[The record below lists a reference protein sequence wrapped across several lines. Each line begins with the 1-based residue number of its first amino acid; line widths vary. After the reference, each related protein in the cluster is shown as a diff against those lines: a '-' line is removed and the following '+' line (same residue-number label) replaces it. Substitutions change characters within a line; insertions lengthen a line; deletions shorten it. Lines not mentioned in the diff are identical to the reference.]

1 MKRWFRRFLAVL
13 TLAAA
18 AVLTS
23 SCGALSFT
31 MNPQD
36 LYCLPELPA
45 KYTELNRELNAILET
60 GAEYAAPTAGT
71 NIQPVQLTDLD
82 GDGRQE
88 AVAFF
93 RNTADEKPLK
103 IYIFKVE
110 GNSYHQSAVIEGSGT
125 GINSIVYNDM
135 DKDGRMELTVGWRV
149 NADLL
154 ALAVYALRPNG
165 PEELIR
171 TNYVRYDIADL
182 DENNLLE
189 LVAFRSDEEGAG
201 VADLYSWQDGSL
213 ALRSSARI
221 SFSMAELSQQGRV
234 SGGNLAD
241 GAPALFVTGVSATD
255 NRAITDILTV
265 RSGELNNIVVSGVTG
280 VSTEIAPYS
289 SLYPRDLNGDGVTE
303 VPHPEPL
310 PDWEEGGPS
319 YQRVDWK
326 YYNSSGEPAAAFSPY
341 HNTEDGWYLRLP
353 EEWQDQILVS
363 RVIGLEETS
372 VTFYIRQESPEPFLR
387 ITAITGANREARAVR
402 GGRFN
407 LSRQETTF
415 YVAELLEANNTWIYG
430 LTEDE
435 VREAFSLI
443 TAEWSLGEN

>member
-165 PEELIR
+165 PE
-171 TNYVRYDIADL
+171 
-182 DENNLLE
+182 
-189 LVAFRSDEEGAG
+189 
-201 VADLYSWQDGSL
+201 
-213 ALRSSARI
+213 
-221 SFSMAELSQQGRV
+221 
-234 SGGNLAD
+234 
-241 GAPALFVTGVSATD
+241 
-255 NRAITDILTV
+255 
-265 RSGELNNIVVSGVTG
+265 
-280 VSTEIAPYS
+280 
-289 SLYPRDLNGDGVTE
+289 
-303 VPHPEPL
+303 
-310 PDWEEGGPS
+310 
-319 YQRVDWK
+319 
-326 YYNSSGEPAAAFSPY
+326 
-341 HNTEDGWYLRLP
+341 
-353 EEWQDQILVS
+353 
-363 RVIGLEETS
+363 
-372 VTFYIRQESPEPFLR
+372 
-387 ITAITGANREARAVR
+387 
-402 GGRFN
+402 
-407 LSRQETTF
+407 
-415 YVAELLEANNTWIYG
+415 
-430 LTEDE
+430 
-435 VREAFSLI
+435 
-443 TAEWSLGEN
+443 

>member
-23 SCGALSFT
+23 GCGALSFT

-103 IYIFKVE
+103 IYIFKVA

-182 DENNLLE
+182 DGYNLLE

-201 VADLYSWQDGSL
+201 GADLYGWQDGSL

-241 GAPALFVTGVSATD
+241 GAVKNALRG
-255 NRAITDILTV
+255 
-265 RSGELNNIVVSGVTG
+265 
-280 VSTEIAPYS
+280 
-289 SLYPRDLNGDGVTE
+289 
-303 VPHPEPL
+303 
-310 PDWEEGGPS
+310 
-319 YQRVDWK
+319 
-326 YYNSSGEPAAAFSPY
+326 
-341 HNTEDGWYLRLP
+341 LR
-353 EEWQDQILVS
+353 E
-363 RVIGLEETS
+363 
-372 VTFYIRQESPEPFLR
+372 
-387 ITAITGANREARAVR
+387 EAR
-402 GGRFN
+402 
-407 LSRQETTF
+407 SMK
-415 YVAELLEANNTWIYG
+415 I
-430 LTEDE
+430 
-435 VREAFSLI
+435 
-443 TAEWSLGEN
+443 LGNY